1 VHRIIQVAHQLKRRR
16 QFISFI
22 LLAVASVPLFG
33 ADAPSIGITRFHQ
46 VNDRVYRGG
55 QPSDKDWA
63 GLAKL
68 GIKTVIDLRPSNEH
82 STAAEQRAVEAAGMH
97 YVNVPMHGVE
107 APSDENVAKVLSL
120 FNSDSAG
127 PVFVH
132 CRRGADRT
140 GTVIACYRISHDH
153 WQNPK
158 ALQEARSLGMSW
170 VEFGMQRYVL
180 EFVGARLM
188 ATAASSEQPAVPT
201 TSTP

>member
-1 VHRIIQVAHQLKRRR
+1 MKRR
-16 QFISFI
+16 QEFIPII

-33 ADAPSIGITRFHQ
+33 ADAAAMDIPRFHQ

-68 GIKTVIDLRPSNEH
+68 GIKTVVDLRPSSEH
-82 STAAEQRAVEAAGMH
+82 STVAEQRAVEAAGMH
-97 YVNVPMHGVE
+97 YINVPMHGVE
-107 APSDENVAKVLSL
+107 APSDENVAKVLAL
-120 FNSDSAG
+120 FNSDSDG

-158 ALQEARSLGMSW
+158 ALQEARSMGMSW
-170 VEFGMQRYVL
+170 VEIGMQRYVL

-188 ATAASSEQPAVPT
+188 ATAPASVQQPAT
-201 TSTP
+201 TTTP